1 MYLSV
6 VDIVSDAIG
15 FIVRFFSGLVDIISV
30 GVSGLVVFVNFV
42 GVGFNKFM
50 ALFDDFFDVVNGASP
65 SVQLILGVA
74 GFTVLIFLAKYFASV
89 FFKG

>member
-6 VDIVSDAIG
+6 VDVVSDAIG
-15 FIVRFFSGLVDIISV
+15 FIVRFFSGLIDIISV

-42 GVGFNKFM
+42 GIGFNKFM
-50 ALFDDFFDVVNGASP
+50 TLFDDFFDVVNEAAP

>member
-6 VDIVSDAIG
+6 VDVVSGAIGLIYRFILGLIDIVSIG
-15 FIVRFFSGLVDIISV
+15 ISGL
-30 GVSGLVVFVNFV
+30 LVFVNFV
-42 GVGFNKFM
+42 ITGFNKFM
-50 ALFDDFFDVVNGASP
+50 ILFGDFFDVVDDASP
-65 SVQLILGVA
+65 SVYLILGVA